1 MYILKKENITKENIE
16 KRVRIYTNIKWI
28 ICVMLVI
35 SAVWLTSTFWIDNE
49 TFSGTGYLFLIFS
62 IVCAY
67 MFPVGNV
74 ELQMESFE
82 DYKEILKY
90 IAELNPNM
98 GKQRYIDSLC
108 IIKKSIE
115 NFEHRVLNNQINI
128 KKQSDKN
135 NIFMFFRKITQDKNY
150 LGISIHFY
158 NIYYAK
164 RVANGL
170 LNALIGKERVEN
182 VERYEDTEKFYGWK
196 RAHYLLNLNPAC
208 IGNLILLAVIIFK
221 MIVIIKG
228 IDIEKANVV
237 FKLIND
243 TGTDIIAL
251 VLGIISMKKLN

>member
-98 GKQRYIDSLC
+98 GKQRYI
-108 IIKKSIE
+108 
-115 NFEHRVLNNQINI
+115 VL
-128 KKQSDKN
+128 
-135 NIFMFFRKITQDKNY
+135 
-150 LGISIHFY
+150 Y
-158 NIYYAK
+158 N
-164 RVANGL
+164 
-170 LNALIGKERVEN
+170 
-182 VERYEDTEKFYGWK
+182 T
-196 RAHYLLNLNPAC
+196 
-208 IGNLILLAVIIFK
+208 
-221 MIVIIKG
+221 
-228 IDIEKANVV
+228 
-237 FKLIND
+237 
-243 TGTDIIAL
+243 
-251 VLGIISMKKLN
+251 

>member
-128 KKQSDKN
+128 KIKWKTLQ
-135 NIFMFFRKITQDKNY
+135 IV
-150 LGISIHFY
+150 GISIHFY

-251 VLGIISMKKLN
+251 VLGIISMKKSN